1 VTMKKDIVFSDSDIS
16 QEELCFLPA
25 THIRDFAK
33 QQDKYL
39 ESSLNL
45 VVNNNSR
52 SPLSHKDEPSGHL
65 TNHASSPLKG
75 YFMVAQY
82 STFLFYF
89 FVF

>member
-1 VTMKKDIVFSDSDIS
+1 MKKDIVLSDSDIS
-16 QEELCFLPA
+16 QEVLCFLPV

-45 VVNNNSR
+45 VVVNNSR
-52 SPLSHKDEPSGHL
+52 SPLSQKDEVSGHL
-65 TNHASSPLKG
+65 TNYASSPLKG

-82 STFLFYF
+82 STISYF
-89 FVF
+89 